1 MILSTGSHHGPLR
14 RLLIDCRPI
23 IDSACTKTNLELLSS
38 SVKKAAFMLTS
49 GYGSF
54 SREEGG
60 MAGTLTDTSSAI
72 QPWSDMHMSYIYDAK
87 HVPA

>member
-1 MILSTGSHHGPLR
+1 
-14 RLLIDCRPI
+14 
-23 IDSACTKTNLELLSS
+23 
-38 SVKKAAFMLTS
+38 MLTS

-87 HVPA
+87 HVPAWYYLNIVRAIMDLPMASQ

>member
-1 MILSTGSHHGPLR
+1 
-14 RLLIDCRPI
+14 
-23 IDSACTKTNLELLSS
+23 
-38 SVKKAAFMLTS
+38 MLTS